1 MDLAIQ
7 GAIWLA
13 AGVSLVMLL
22 ARRRGRRTTR
32 Q

>member
-7 GAIWLA
+7 GAIWLG

-22 ARRRGRRTTR
+22 ARRRNRRIAR
-32 Q
+32 K

>member
-1 MDLAIQ
+1 MNLAIQ

-22 ARRRGRRTTR
+22 ARRRNRRNPR